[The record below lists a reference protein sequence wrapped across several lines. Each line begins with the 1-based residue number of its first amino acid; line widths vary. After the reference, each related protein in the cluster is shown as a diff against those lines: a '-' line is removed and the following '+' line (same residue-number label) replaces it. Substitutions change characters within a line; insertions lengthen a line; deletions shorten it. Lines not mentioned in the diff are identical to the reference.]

1 MSLTISEFKFGFDNY
16 SFIEFWSNIQS
27 LLNKSYNQYNY
38 MQCLLEQFNNE
49 LEKIKNKNFIEFQT
63 IDTESLVLRDSIWK
77 ILNTFYKKTPLEIFV
92 DFFKNIRDDC
102 FQGGYGHHIDISRP
116 KIELMTSDEQIQYL
130 EFFKVILSNKK
141 INIDS
146 FPHHYVLHPNAFYKV
161 SNINIEVYFALL
173 ALNCYMVIS
182 KEADNEIWGN

>member
-1 MSLTISEFKFGFDNY
+1 MSLSISEFKFGFDKY
-16 SFIEFWSNIQS
+16 SFIEFWTNIQS
-27 LLNKSYNQYNY
+27 MLNKSYNNYDY
-38 MQCLLEQFNNE
+38 MQSLLEHFNNE
-49 LEKIKNKNFIEFQT
+49 FEKIKNKNLMELQT
-63 IDTESLVLRDSIWK
+63 IDIESLVLRDSIWK
-77 ILNTFYKKTPLEIFV
+77 ILKTFYQKTPLEIFV
-92 DFFKNIRDDC
+92 EFFKNIRDYC

-116 KIELMTSDEQIQYL
+116 NIDFLTPDEQIQYC

-146 FPHHYVLHPNAFYKV
+146 FPHHYVLHHNAFYKV
-161 SNINIEVYFALL
+161 ENINIEVYFALL